1 MSDSA
6 ASRLAPAPTTAM
18 FKISGLA
25 YLTVLV
31 TVMLIVMMIGVSPA
45 WWSWTV
51 ILPIVQVWWI
61 TRVRTEADENGLRAM
76 HLFRTNAISWDEIA
90 GLRFPKWTT
99 TCAVRPDGT
108 TVRLPAVTFAD
119 LPVISAVS
127 GGRVP
132 DPYAAAERAELEA
145 QLAADSDDD
154 TA

>member
-1 MSDSA
+1 
-6 ASRLAPAPTTAM
+6 M

-51 ILPIVQVWWI
+51 ILPIVQIWWI
-61 TRVRTEADENGLRAM
+61 ARVRTEADENGLRAM
-76 HLFRTNAISWDEIA
+76 HLFRTDSISWDEIA

-99 TCAVRPDGT
+99 TRAVRPDGT

-154 TA
+154 TV